1 MPNSGLFLCFEGG
14 EGTGKTTQIKI
25 LKEKLE
31 SLGRQVT
38 LTWEPGGTP
47 LGQKIRELLLDN
59 TLDPMSARCEALLY
73 AAARAEHVDKIILP
87 ALNKG
92 HAVLCDR
99 YWDASRAYQG
109 IARGLGLR
117 PIDRVN
123 EWGTLGIYPDWTFV
137 FDLPAAKGLARAEAR
152 GVGLDRIESEG
163 LSFHDKVR
171 DAYLYLAQSQP
182 ATHSV
187 IDASQ
192 AVQELSEIVW
202 NKVKTLNSFAPNS

>member
-73 AAARAEHVDKIILP
+73 AAARA
-87 ALNKG
+87 
-92 HAVLCDR
+92 
-99 YWDASRAYQG
+99 ASRAYQG

-123 EWGTLGIYPDWTFV
+123 EWGTQGLYPDWTFV

-171 DAYLYLAQSQP
+171 EAYLYLAQSQP